1 MWSCVP
7 TLCYENWTRPKR
19 IKVLHFMSCRNF
31 PFNAKFQRFLLFHL
45 FLLISEMWSVTKKEE
60 LSFTQLGEAGLK
72 LKGEPLWSAELSS
85 LLLFAKASLP
95 ALTPACIWAYLL
107 LGIKEGTPARM
118 IILTTGEFYWWTPT
132 SHLKSCQVTAIF
144 LQGDQSFPLQ
154 LPIYA
159 NQIMSILPNC
169 KDVKHLKDSK
179 QADSICCTSASNEAW
194 VLIPGTSQL

>member
-1 MWSCVP
+1 MWSCVS
-7 TLCYENWTRPKR
+7 TLYYENWTRPKG
-19 IKVLHFMSCRNF
+19 IKVLHFMSRQNF
-31 PFNAKFQRFLLFHL
+31 PFNAKFQHFLLFHL

-60 LSFTQLGEAGLK
+60 LSFIQLGEAGLK
-72 LKGEPLWSAELSS
+72 LKGEPLWSELSS
-85 LLLFAKASLP
+85 SLLFAKASLP

-118 IILTTGEFYWWTPT
+118 IILITGEFYWWTPT
-132 SHLKSCQVTAIF
+132 SHLKSCQVTAIL

-159 NQIMSILPNC
+159 HQIMSILPNC

-179 QADSICCTSASNEAW
+179 QTDSICCTSTSNEAW